1 MARREDDAQ
10 KAELMPMARQKSL
23 LRVDANLKKNEGAAE
38 QEYGSFNMHSKW

>member
-23 LRVDANLKKNEGAAE
+23 LKVDANSKKNEGAAE